1 MRKFLFLFVILL
13 VAAATGCGSGAEEGL
28 LQGNVS
34 IGPLSPVEMPGD
46 EAEINCDA
54 YALRKILV
62 YDEEGE
68 RLIRQ
73 VDITCISADNR
84 AYYQV
89 WLEPGTYLVDINHIG
104 VDSSG
109 DVPAIVEISSGAT
122 FKLDIDID
130 TGIR

>member
-1 MRKFLFLFVILL
+1 MKKYLFLFFIVVI
-13 VAAATGCGSGAEEGL
+13 AIASGCSAEDGL

-34 IGPLSPVEMPGD
+34 IRPLSPVEGPG
-46 EAEINCDA
+46 EETEINCDA
-54 YALRKILV
+54 YVLRKILV

-68 RLIRQ
+68 KLIRQ
-73 VDITCISADNR
+73 VDIFCSAEENR

-89 WLEPGTYLVDINHIG
+89 WLEPGTYLIDINHIG

-109 DVPAIVEISSGAT
+109 DVPATVEISSGTT